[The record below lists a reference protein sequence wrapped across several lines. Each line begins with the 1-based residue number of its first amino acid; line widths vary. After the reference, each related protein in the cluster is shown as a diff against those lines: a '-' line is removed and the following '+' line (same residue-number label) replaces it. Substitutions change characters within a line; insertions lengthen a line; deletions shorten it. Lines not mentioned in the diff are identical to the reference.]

1 MVSKKLFCLL
11 VVTSALCAGDASSAS
26 SSLNHLLDEGITRL
40 DAAAIG
46 QALDGY
52 VRLGQDV
59 DISSVT
65 NCVKNVYTR
74 KLHRTRVLGGLF
86 GLAGAATA
94 AHGVSTFVPA
104 YKKMLANNERIAWKG
119 WAVGYI
125 IGLLLPG
132 QHQFLSAAG
141 GARAVQD
148 FTRRNFCHSGS
159 QVPGIKRAIGGA
171 VVTAGSALYYG
182 IACMSLKKNVRA
194 IAAAIEHVDGIKDE
208 AARVAFNC
216 EAERLR
222 SFIAA
227 N

>member
-1 MVSKKLFCLL
+1 MVSKKIFCLL
-11 VVTSALCAGDASSAS
+11 AAASALCAGDANT
-26 SSLNHLLDEGITRL
+26 SLNHLLDEGITRL

-59 DISSVT
+59 DAASIT
-65 NCVKNVYTR
+65 NRVKNVYTR
-74 KLHRTRVLGGLF
+74 KLRRTRVFGGVLGL
-86 GLAGAATA
+86 LGAATA
-94 AHGVSTFVPA
+94 AHGVHTFVPA

-119 WAVGYI
+119 WIVGYI
-125 IGLLLPG
+125 IGLFIPS
-132 QHQFLSAAG
+132 QHQFLAAAG
-141 GARAVQD
+141 GARTVQD
-148 FTRRNFCHSGS
+148 FARRNFCHSGS
-159 QVPGIKRAIGGA
+159 HVPGIKRAIGGA

-182 IACMSLKKNVRA
+182 IARTRLKNKVRA
-194 IAAAIEHVDGIKDE
+194 IAAAIEHVEGIKNE